1 MCGAEVGPHTISQL
15 AFERRNDMTK
25 TLTLR
30 SFDIPQLHKF
40 AVGFDSMLDELM
52 RVGSQQS
59 NSNYPPHNVI
69 KTGPESVIIEVAV
82 AGFAEGEID
91 ISVDKRVLAIAGAKK
106 TEENSEWEY
115 LHRGISS
122 RDFRHVFTLAEHV
135 EVRNA
140 TIKNGILSV
149 SLERVVPDEARPKS
163 IAITYQN

>member
-1 MCGAEVGPHTISQL
+1 
-15 AFERRNDMTK
+15 MTK

-40 AVGFDSMLDELM
+40 GIGFDSLFDDLM
-52 RVGSQQS
+52 RVNNMQS

-69 KTGPESVIIEVAV
+69 KTGDNTSVIEVAV

-91 ISVDKRVLAIAGAKK
+91 ISLDKRVLTIAGSKK
-106 TEENSEWEY
+106 IEDDADWEY

-122 RDFRHVFTLAEHV
+122 RDFRQTFTLAEHV
-135 EVRNA
+135 E
-140 TIKNGILSV
+140 IKNASVRDGILRV
-149 SLERVVPDEARPKS
+149 HLEREIPEEARPKS

>member
-1 MCGAEVGPHTISQL
+1 MSYLLNKEI
-15 AFERRNDMTK
+15 NMTK

-40 AVGFDSMLDELM
+40 GIGFDSMFDELM
-52 RVGSQQS
+52 RVTAQQT

-69 KTGPESVIIEVAV
+69 KTGENTVTIEVAV

-91 ISVDKRVLAIAGAKK
+91 ISLEKRVLTIAGERVREDDADH
-106 TEENSEWEY
+106 EY

-122 RDFRHVFTLAEHV
+122 RDFRHAFTLAEHV
-135 EVRNA
+135 EVKSA
-140 TIKNGILSV
+140 AVVNGILSV
-149 SLERVVPDEARPKS
+149 YLEREVPEEAKPKA

>member
-1 MCGAEVGPHTISQL
+1 
-15 AFERRNDMTK
+15 MTK

-40 AVGFDSMLDELM
+40 GIGFDSLFDDLQ
-52 RVGSQQS
+52 RVMQLQG

-69 KTGPESVIIEVAV
+69 KTGEHTVTIEVAV

-91 ISVDKRVLAIAGAKK
+91 ISMEKRVLTISGSRK
-106 TEENSEWEY
+106 TEDNESFEY

-122 RDFRHVFTLAEHV
+122 RDFRHSFTLAEHV
-135 EVRNA
+135 EVKSA
-140 TIKNGILSV
+140 SIKNGILSV
-149 SLERVVPDEARPKS
+149 YLEREVPEEAKPKA